1 MNWYRGVYTCG
12 EPPRDQGYDLLYL
25 QPVLATWL
33 NTRIEY
39 WLLFWVLSTGQ
50 IQFLWVM
57 ERGWQDIQVNQN
69 TPHLFIRR
77 NICLEISFYKEPLQ
91 VSGELTEDIEVY
103 QSTPTYLHNPMTSD
117 ILRVLS
123 EVLRELNGT
132 SDFIAPRL
140 HPMSPPD
147 LFINQCPS
155 SNNH

>member
-1 MNWYRGVYTCG
+1 MFTLV
-12 EPPRDQGYDLLYL
+12 ESPQGTKDMIFFIYNLYL
-25 QPVLATWL
+25 LPDRTPELSIAIL
-33 NTRIEY
+33 
-39 WLLFWVLSTGQ
+39 WVLSTGQ

-77 NICLEISFYKEPLQ
+77 NICLEISFFKEPLQ

-103 QSTPTYLHNPMTSD
+103 QSTPTNLHNLMTSD

-140 HPMSPPD
+140 HPTSSPD
-147 LFINQCPS
+147 LFINQCPC